1 MGAGSARSTRARRSD
16 RGALLPGLICLYA
29 PMLHA
34 AGEAPELGPGTG
46 LLQGL
51 LGLVAVFAA
60 LAVFFWFLRR
70 FSPGQTGAHGAVKVV
85 GGVMLGPRE
94 RLVVVEVADTWLL
107 LGVGAG
113 QVRTLHTLPR
123 PADHVDTPRETPS
136 DFGAKLKALL
146 ARRPGA

>member
-1 MGAGSARSTRARRSD
+1 MGAGSAQSTRTGRSD
-16 RGALLPGLICLYA
+16 RGALLLGLACLYA
-29 PMLHA
+29 PMLRA

-60 LAVFFWFLRR
+60 LGVFFWFLRR

-123 PADHVDTPRETPS
+123 PADHVDTPHETPS

-146 ARRPGA
+146 VRRPSA